1 MTDKNDIE
9 KIAESIFCYK
19 DFLKKFKEI
28 KEEYTIEVN
37 QNGKEI
43 PYAFSQ
49 YNVDSYIIDKKY
61 MDAFTSKIDFNDLI
75 EIITVMNDENKK
87 KFKEELKKKLDK
99 NPYTPNGE
107 RIKLYSKEEEM
118 KEIVQNLNDY
128 TFINKEI
135 LCNVMRVPES
145 KLDNNNVRISK
156 NRKNIYFSCNNCIIS
171 FERDNFI
178 KNKEVQKYKNL
189 YYVEEITKKIF
200 VLLYFNEQRIK
211 NKLQKKIKDVYNFK
225 NYYLI
230 NSDWLNE
237 YKEFFQY
244 ETIKKKLIKQ
254 MNLKNEKY
262 LYKKI
267 KYNLN
272 EIVKN
277 IGQIS
282 LYSETEIDNY
292 LRKGKNLIPQKKKI
306 NLEKE
311 NENEGEFIGETIE
324 PEEKEVIF
332 IPYGFEIITDDI
344 YELLLQ
350 EKFFFNLND
359 KVKNEIKCKLLI
371 GNNQIILKNVFVDN
385 TRDILNDFNN
395 YCFYIDKNKKL
406 NSFGEND
413 WDKDDTFIIYYTL
426 N

>member
-1 MTDKNDIE
+1 
-9 KIAESIFCYK
+9 
-19 DFLKKFKEI
+19 
-28 KEEYTIEVN
+28 
-37 QNGKEI
+37 
-43 PYAFSQ
+43 
-49 YNVDSYIIDKKY
+49 
-61 MDAFTSKIDFNDLI
+61 
-75 EIITVMNDENKK
+75 
-87 KFKEELKKKLDK
+87 
-99 NPYTPNGE
+99 
-107 RIKLYSKEEEM
+107 
-118 KEIVQNLNDY
+118 
-128 TFINKEI
+128 
-135 LCNVMRVPES
+135 
-145 KLDNNNVRISK
+145 
-156 NRKNIYFSCNNCIIS
+156 
-171 FERDNFI
+171 
-178 KNKEVQKYKNL
+178 
-189 YYVEEITKKIF
+189 
-200 VLLYFNEQRIK
+200 
-211 NKLQKKIKDVYNFK
+211 
-225 NYYLI
+225 
-230 NSDWLNE
+230 
-237 YKEFFQY
+237 
-244 ETIKKKLIKQ
+244 

-282 LYSETEIDNY
+282 LYSETEIDYY
-292 LRKGKNLIPQKKKI
+292 LRNGKNLIPQKKKI

-311 NENEGEFIGETIE
+311 NENEGGFIGETIE
-324 PEEKEVIF
+324 PEEKEFIF